1 MNKVKSVFLN
11 LKNKLIGLPFKKK
24 IGLAIL
30 LVVIFLV
37 VLISIFMN
45 FSSDFSKNK
54 KNSLKAI
61 TTPLV
66 VKEEEYN
73 GLKFDNVVF
82 IKEKGIYTMT
92 LNVTNTT
99 SSDIDLEKVTI
110 DIKDKDENVI
120 GSLLGYIGDS
130 IKPNETR
137 VITASSSTD
146 FSKAY
151 SKVIR
156 S

>member
-1 MNKVKSVFLN
+1 MKKVFLN
-11 LKNKLIGLPFKKK
+11 LKKK
-24 IGLAIL
+24 ISNLSIKQKKIL
-30 LVVIFLV
+30 IIACIVIALV
-37 VLISIFMN
+37 VLISIFMG
-45 FSSDFSKNK
+45 FSSDSSKSK
-54 KNSLKAI
+54 GSSLKAI
-61 TTPLV
+61 TAPLV
-66 VKEEEYN
+66 VRAEEYN

-82 IKEKGIYTMT
+82 IEKKGIYTMT

-99 SSDIDLEKVTI
+99 SSDINLEKVTI
-110 DIKDKDENVI
+110 DIKDKNDNVI

-137 VITASSSTD
+137 EITASSSAD